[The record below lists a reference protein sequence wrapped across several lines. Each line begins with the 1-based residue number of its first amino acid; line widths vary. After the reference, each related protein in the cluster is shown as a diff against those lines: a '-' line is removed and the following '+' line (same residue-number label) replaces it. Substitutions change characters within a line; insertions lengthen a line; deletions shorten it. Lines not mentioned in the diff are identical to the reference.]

1 MLLLQAWLLLLLGRL
16 LRLLLRQRCMLPHL
30 LSRMLL
36 LLKVCRRNC
45 A

>member
-1 MLLLQAWLLLLLGRL
+1 MLLLQAWLLLLLGR